1 MIAITTSF
9 SKNVVIAKTSYQML
23 EILLYSDQERAF
35 TSVDG
40 NKRANFGGE
49 KSTAKLSGVFIL
61 ENRRENLK
69 LNVFL
74 AVVLVLESKA
84 L

>member
-1 MIAITTSF
+1 MIAIVILLRVLARMSYWRSGEGFTSF
-9 SKNVVIAKTSYQML
+9 
-23 EILLYSDQERAF
+23 
-35 TSVDG
+35 DG

>member
-40 NKRANFGGE
+40 NKRTNFCGE
-49 KSTAKLSGVFIL
+49 KSTVKLSGVFIL

-69 LNVFL
+69 LHVFL
-74 AVVLVLESKA
+74 VVVLVLESKA